1 MKMACTI
8 APRLLPR
15 PLHVPWYLDPSNTRS
30 ERWFAAAD
38 LIDIAAPAGR
48 DTSSAEARERLER
61 AATLSADAKTLA
73 DGGTEASASR
83 ATTFHLLA
91 AELRRE
97 AGAWSLC
104 AENYGALTRHYLSRG
119 KLRPAVAY
127 MRKMLFVT
135 EGASASPDRLEAC
148 ILAASV
154 YVAVR
159 QVAPAR
165 NAASE
170 AAAIAVRLSDADG
183 LAAVDRLLPRISE
196 LANACPTGKKP
207 EPCACGSNEGY
218 RACCGVAD
226 EVPAEFRVR
235 PAAHGRRS
243 AKIGPR
249 AVTGQAGI
257 DLLMELPGP
266 EGECLNWV
274 GVMVEDGRHSLITL
288 PNWSGRAMR
297 SARIMSKRALL
308 DPDGTDYPSAA
319 VLQVACGIEA
329 FINTVE
335 HFIGRS
341 GPERF
346 GHVRF
351 PDFKAEGEDDSGE
364 AGSTRRRWAG
374 IGIALFGPDWAK
386 EVRLHDL
393 AKLMALRNALLHF
406 KGAHE
411 EWIIPAP
418 AKEQALLNRF
428 KDCFAMREPPRP
440 WIDRVLTPGLATW
453 AVDLGDGLIAAFR
466 HAWHREEVRFEVESR
481 DQDREEA

>member
-1 MKMACTI
+1 MICTI
-8 APRLLPR
+8 APRLPPR
-15 PLHVPWYLDPSNTRS
+15 PLHIPWYLDPSNTRS
-30 ERWFAAAD
+30 ERWFAATD
-38 LIDIAAPAGR
+38 LIDVAVPAER
-48 DTSSAEARERLER
+48 DASSPEVRERLER
-61 AATLSADAKTLA
+61 AAALSADAKTLA
-73 DGGTEASASR
+73 AGGTEASASR
-83 ATTFHLLA
+83 AATFHLLA

-104 AENYGALTRHYLSRG
+104 AENYGALTRHHLSRG
-119 KLRPAVAY
+119 KLKPAVAY

-135 EGASASPDRLEAC
+135 EVASASSERLEAC
-148 ILAASV
+148 LLAASV

-159 QVAPAR
+159 QVASAR
-165 NAASE
+165 NAAAE

-183 LAAVDRLLPRISE
+183 LAAVDRLLPRIGE
-196 LANACPTGKKP
+196 LANARPTGKKP
-207 EPCACGSNEGY
+207 EPCACGSKEGY

-226 EVPAEFRVR
+226 DVPAEFRVR
-235 PAAHGRRS
+235 PAVHGRRPAEAS
-243 AKIGPR
+243 PWGMS
-249 AVTGQAGI
+249 GQAGI

-266 EGECLNWV
+266 AGECPNWV
-274 GVMVEDGRHSLITL
+274 GVLVEDGRHSLITL

-297 SARIMSKRALL
+297 TARIMSKRALL
-308 DPDGTDYPSAA
+308 DPDGTDYPSAT
-319 VLQVACGIEA
+319 VLQVACGVEA

-346 GHVRF
+346 GHIRF
-351 PDFKAEGEDDSGE
+351 PDFKAEGKDDPDE

-374 IGIALFGPDWAK
+374 IGTALFGPDWAA
-386 EVRLHDL
+386 EVRLDDL

-428 KDCFAMREPPRP
+428 KDCFALREPPRP
-440 WIDRVLTPGLATW
+440 WIDRILTPGLATW
-453 AVDLGDGLIAAFR
+453 AVDLGEGLIAAFR
-466 HAWHREEVRFEVESR
+466 RSWHREEARFEDASR
-481 DQDREEA
+481 ERDREGA